1 MEIALVIAFVG
12 LLVFLAHLFS
22 KLFEKTRIPDVLVL
36 VFVGLFVG
44 PITGLVSPAA
54 FGKVGDVF
62 TIIALVIILF
72 ESGLGLTVSTLRES
86 ILRGIWLTLIN
97 FVATVVVLDAL
108 FILMFKMTILESLIL
123 GSILGGTSS
132 AVVIPLV
139 NKLRLQQGSRTVLIL
154 ESTFSD
160 VLCIVIALGFIQAF
174 KYHELRPGLILG
186 QIVAS
191 FLLAAAIGALA
202 AFFWST
208 ALNRVRQLEDN
219 IFLTPA
225 FVFIVFGLAELLGYS
240 GAISSLAFGIVLGNI
255 QSLPLPPLKKLTFFQ
270 PIKLSKREEAFFS
283 EIVFLLKAFFFVYIG
298 LSIPLTNFL
307 LLLAGLVLTLVLF
320 LIRIPVVRLA
330 FDASTTRFDA
340 SIAAV
345 MVPKGLAAA
354 VLATLPLQAGIEK
367 GVIMQNVVYAV
378 IFLSIITTTVLTFL
392 IDRGILRRFYASLF
406 SKYAGESPGHQG
418 SRNEVP

>member
-1 MEIALVIAFVG
+1 MELALVIAFVG

-36 VFVGLFVG
+36 VLVGLLVG

-54 FGKVGDVF
+54 FGKVGGIF

-97 FVATVVVLDAL
+97 FIATVVVLDTL
-108 FILMFKMTILESLIL
+108 FILMFKMTVLESLIL

-132 AVVIPLV
+132 AIVIPLV
-139 NKLRLQQGSRTVLIL
+139 ERLRLQQSSRTVLIL

-160 VLCIVIALGFIQAF
+160 VLCIVVTLGFVQAF

-208 ALNRVRQLEDN
+208 ALNRVRRLEDN

-255 QSLPLPPLKKLTFFQ
+255 QSLPLPLLKKITSFK
-270 PIKLSKREEAFFS
+270 PVKLSKREEAFFS
-283 EIVFLLKAFFFVYIG
+283 EIVFILKAFFFVYIG
-298 LSIPLTNFL
+298 LSIPLTNYL

-320 LIRIPVVRLA
+320 LVRIPVVRLA
-330 FDASTTRFDA
+330 FDTSTTKFDA

-367 GVIMQNVVYAV
+367 GIEMQYIVYAM
-378 IFLSIITTTVLTFL
+378 ILLTIISSTVLTFL
-392 IDRGILRRFYASLF
+392 VDQGVLRRAYSSLF
-406 SKYAGESPGHQG
+406 SKYAPDID
-418 SRNEVP
+418 N